1 MSCRACPRDGGMR
14 RRNTLWS
21 MTNRP
26 DPDAITWREY
36 ILRVAEGDSQKE
48 ISRRTGVDQG
58 TVSRWMNPKPG
69 STIGPENVK
78 KFARGYSR
86 EVLEAFVAAGLV
98 TKDEVGV
105 EVSARSLA
113 QYSNDELIRIL
124 RNVTVELSRRLVGP

>member
-1 MSCRACPRDGGMR
+1 MSCVSAR
-14 RRNTLWS
+14 RWYASAQYALG

-69 STIGPENVK
+69 KVTIGPESVK

-86 EVLEAFVAAGLV
+86 DILEAFVAAGLV
-98 TKDEVGV
+98 TQDEVGV
-105 EVSARSLA
+105 GISARPLA
-113 QYSNDELIRIL
+113 QYSNEELIRVL
-124 RNVTVELSRRLVGP
+124 RNVTVELSRRLVLA